1 MSVFQKETTVPAGA
15 RTKKEKKVNVTTK
28 LVLIVSNWG
37 FVRDNKDFPSKVR
50 CTPHDVAI
58 GFKLASSQFRP
69 TGAAGGTKTST
80 CPYDF
85 DAHGATLPF
94 PAFLSL
100 IKDSAVTE
108 DFLRKIRRRY
118 EADTGLSALAT
129 RAGNKKSDESERGVA
144 WQAGLRQKLVEQF
157 PELSESFGVGPP
169 PRASTRSD
177 AQKTAKKPPAAK
189 KAKAAPLAEE
199 IFEDADASDVFGR
212 DKKRGGPVT
221 PAHSSSG
228 SCSGSSDSE
237 GDEEEEEVDDEGEER
252 EEEEEKFSRPRVT
265 TVGELTKALIA
276 KGQKRR
282 SEESGAGS
290 DKSKKKKKVVAA
302 APDDQHGTSDDLL
315 ESDPLQIA

>member
-1 MSVFQKETTVPAGA
+1 M
-15 RTKKEKKVNVTTK
+15 
-28 LVLIVSNWG
+28 LIVSNWG

-69 TGAAGGTKTST
+69 TGAAGGTKNST

-100 IKDSAVTE
+100 IKDSSFTE
-108 DFLRKIRRRY
+108 DFIRKIRRRY

-129 RAGNKKSDESERGVA
+129 RAGNKKSDEGERGVA

-189 KAKAAPLAEE
+189 KTKAAPLAEE
-199 IFEDADASDVFGR
+199 IFEDADASDVYGR

-282 SEESGAGS
+282 SAESGASS

-302 APDDQHGTSDDLL
+302 APDDQHATSDDLL

>member
-1 MSVFQKETTVPAGA
+1 M
-15 RTKKEKKVNVTTK
+15 
-28 LVLIVSNWG
+28 LIVSNWG

-100 IKDSAVTE
+100 IKDSAFTE
-108 DFLRKIRRRY
+108 DFIRKIRRRY

-129 RAGNKKSDESERGVA
+129 RAGNKKSDEGERGVA

-169 PRASTRSD
+169 PRAS
-177 AQKTAKKPPAAK
+177 KTAKKPPVAK
-189 KAKAAPLAEE
+189 KAKAAPLAAEE
-199 IFEDADASDVFGR
+199 IFEDADGSDVYGR

-282 SEESGAGS
+282 SAESGTSS
-290 DKSKKKKKVVAA
+290 DKSKKRRRWLR
-302 APDDQHGTSDDLL
+302 PLPTTST
-315 ESDPLQIA
+315 

>member
-1 MSVFQKETTVPAGA
+1 MSVFQKEATVPAGA

-69 TGAAGGTKTST
+69 TGAAGGTKNST

-100 IKDSAVTE
+100 IKDSAFTE
-108 DFLRKIRRRY
+108 DFIRKIRRRY

-129 RAGNKKSDESERGVA
+129 RAGNKKSDEGERGVA

-169 PRASTRSD
+169 PRAS
-177 AQKTAKKPPAAK
+177 KTAKKPPVAK
-189 KAKAAPLAEE
+189 KAKAAPLAAEE
-199 IFEDADASDVFGR
+199 IFEDADASDVYGR

-252 EEEEEKFSRPRVT
+252 EEEEEEKFSRPRVT

>member
-1 MSVFQKETTVPAGA
+1 MSVFQKEATVPAGA

-69 TGAAGGTKTST
+69 TGAAGGTKNST

-100 IKDSAVTE
+100 IKDSAFTE
-108 DFLRKIRRRY
+108 DFIRKIRRRY

-169 PRASTRSD
+169 PRAS
-177 AQKTAKKPPAAK
+177 KTAKKPPVAK
-189 KAKAAPLAEE
+189 KAKAAPLAAEE
-199 IFEDADASDVFGR
+199 IFEDADASDVYGR

-252 EEEEEKFSRPRVT
+252 EEEEEEKFSRPRVM
-265 TVGELTKALIA
+265 TVGELTKAIIA

-282 SEESGAGS
+282 SAESGASS
-290 DKSKKKKKVVAA
+290 DKSKKKKKVIAA
-302 APDDQHGTSDDLL
+302 APDDQHETSDDLL

>member
-1 MSVFQKETTVPAGA
+1 M
-15 RTKKEKKVNVTTK
+15 
-28 LVLIVSNWG
+28 LIVSNWG

-69 TGAAGGTKTST
+69 TGAAGGTKNST

-100 IKDSAVTE
+100 IKDSAFTE
-108 DFLRKIRRRY
+108 DFIRKIRRRY

-129 RAGNKKSDESERGVA
+129 RAGNKKSDEGERGVA

-177 AQKTAKKPPAAK
+177 ARKTAKKPPAAK
-189 KAKAAPLAEE
+189 KATAAPLAEE
-199 IFEDADASDVFGR
+199 IFEDADASDVYGR

-237 GDEEEEEVDDEGEER
+237 GEEEEEEVDDEGEER
-252 EEEEEKFSRPRVT
+252 EEEEEEKFSRPRVT

-282 SEESGAGS
+282 SAESGASS

-302 APDDQHGTSDDLL
+302 APDDQHATSDDLL

>member
-1 MSVFQKETTVPAGA
+1 M
-15 RTKKEKKVNVTTK
+15 
-28 LVLIVSNWG
+28 SNWG

-69 TGAAGGTKTST
+69 TGAAGGTKNST

-100 IKDSAVTE
+100 IKDSSFTE
-108 DFLRKIRRRY
+108 DFIRKIRRRY

-129 RAGNKKSDESERGVA
+129 RAGNKKSDEGERGVA

-177 AQKTAKKPPAAK
+177 AQKTAKKPPVAK

-199 IFEDADASDVFGR
+199 IFEDADASDVYGR

-237 GDEEEEEVDDEGEER
+237 GEEEEEEVDDEGEER
-252 EEEEEKFSRPRVT
+252 EEEEEEKFSRPRVT

-282 SEESGAGS
+282 SAESGASS

-302 APDDQHGTSDDLL
+302 TPDDQHGTSDDLL

>member
-1 MSVFQKETTVPAGA
+1 M
-15 RTKKEKKVNVTTK
+15 
-28 LVLIVSNWG
+28 LIVSNWG

-100 IKDSAVTE
+100 IKDSAFTE
-108 DFLRKIRRRY
+108 DFIRKIRRRY

-129 RAGNKKSDESERGVA
+129 RAGNKKSDEGERGVA

-169 PRASTRSD
+169 PRAS
-177 AQKTAKKPPAAK
+177 KTAKKPPVAK
-189 KAKAAPLAEE
+189 KAKAAPLAAAEE
-199 IFEDADASDVFGR
+199 IFEDADGSDVYGR

-237 GDEEEEEVDDEGEER
+237 GDGEEEEVDDEGEER

-276 KGQKRR
+276 KGQKRH

>member
-1 MSVFQKETTVPAGA
+1 M
-15 RTKKEKKVNVTTK
+15 
-28 LVLIVSNWG
+28 LIVSNWG

-69 TGAAGGTKTST
+69 TGAAGGTKNST

-100 IKDSAVTE
+100 IKDSSFTE
-108 DFLRKIRRRY
+108 DFIRKILRRY

-129 RAGNKKSDESERGVA
+129 RAGNKKSDEGERGVA

-177 AQKTAKKPPAAK
+177 AQKTAKKPPVAK
-189 KAKAAPLAEE
+189 KAKAAPLAAEE
-199 IFEDADASDVFGR
+199 IFEDADGSDVYGR

-237 GDEEEEEVDDEGEER
+237 GEEEEEEVDDEGEER
-252 EEEEEKFSRPRVT
+252 EEEEEEKFSRPRVT

-282 SEESGAGS
+282 SAESGASS